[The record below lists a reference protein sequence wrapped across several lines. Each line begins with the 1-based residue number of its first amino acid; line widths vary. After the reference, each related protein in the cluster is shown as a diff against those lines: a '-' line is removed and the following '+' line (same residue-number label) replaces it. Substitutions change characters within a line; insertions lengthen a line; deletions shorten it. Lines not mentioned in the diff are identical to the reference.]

1 MFLDV
6 EAAESDVDEDG
17 EDGQLDLEGGDFIVP
32 DEEDDAD
39 EADEDPSQ
47 PVLEDTLRALS
58 IVQQNDDRWDAYVSR
73 ARRRAAEA
81 LNLSRFVEDGEDL
94 PLRVWRISVHR
105 GREEDIAGLLYFK
118 ARENEE

>member
-1 MFLDV
+1 MFL
-6 EAAESDVDEDG
+6 DVDEDG
-17 EDGQLDLEGGDFIVP
+17 EDGQLDLEGGGASLCRLPARVIPHKCRIDFIVP

-94 PLRVWRISVHR
+94 PLRVWRISVH
-105 GREEDIAGLLYFK
+105 
-118 ARENEE
+118 